1 MTRGYVCITGKGTH
15 KVAYLISDAY
25 LSSYGLQILEA
36 KKNDRLV
43 QLIDEIAK
51 DNDPD
56 DCKGFQLNW
65 IRPDKE
71 SRADKNWR
79 YAEYGYIFNV
89 QSFTISVYHYGK
101 RLFVI
106 NCKHQKEM
114 EKYLFLFEHEDDIY
128 HSMAYNESLLKDTIT
143 FDQAMKQVKGNSL
156 SVLESLVQKANA
168 VNRVYLSDEHLIA
181 RGYRADRPSYIKE
194 LTDTNSGYSLKFI
207 ASQDYDK
214 KWSLLLQTP
223 FVRIELDRGLRSER
237 AVVKRI
243 LQRIHNQG
251 SEKFLRLAEI
261 MSMCRKACE
270 KKDMLKIQKLKE
282 DMEAMFAEQEWFTYN
297 SQLTPRW
304 FTNELRRSARHM

>member
-1 MTRGYVCITGKGTH
+1 MTRGYVCITGKGTN
-15 KVAYLISDAY
+15 KVAYLSSAY
-25 LSSYGLQILEA
+25 LSYYGLKILEA
-36 KKNDRLV
+36 KKNNQLV
-43 QLIDEIAK
+43 QFIDSIAK
-51 DNDPD
+51 ENEIN
-56 DCKGFQLNW
+56 DCKNFQPNW
-65 IRPDKE
+65 IRPDKV
-71 SRADKNWR
+71 SRADKKWS

-89 QSFTISVYHYGK
+89 QSCTLSVYHYGK

-106 NCKHQKEM
+106 NCNNPQEIERHL
-114 EKYLFLFEHEDDIY
+114 YLFEHEDDIY
-128 HSMAYNESLLKDTIT
+128 HSMAYNEYLLKYTMT
-143 FDQAMKQVKGNSL
+143 FDQAMKQVKDNSL
-156 SVLESLVQKANA
+156 IVLESLVQKANT

-207 ASQDYDK
+207 ASQEYDQ

-223 FVRIELDRGLRSER
+223 FARIELDNGLRSER

-251 SEKFLRLAEI
+251 SERFLRLAEI

-282 DMEAMFAEQEWFTYN
+282 DMETMFTEQEWFTYS

-304 FTNELRRSARHM
+304 FVNELRRYQMAP